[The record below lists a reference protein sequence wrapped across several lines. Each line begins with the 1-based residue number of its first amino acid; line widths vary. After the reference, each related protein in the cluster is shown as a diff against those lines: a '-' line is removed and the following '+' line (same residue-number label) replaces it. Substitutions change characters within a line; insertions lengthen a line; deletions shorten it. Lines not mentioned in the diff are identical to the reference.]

1 MAKFG
6 LALVVSDICLLRF
19 SALVSI
25 RDGFF
30 ACDFPELDDL
40 SLRTLKP
47 VLALERGGLA
57 EGSIVEAIMGRQ
69 LYLIEVAECRVVG
82 GCGSKI

>member
-19 SALVSI
+19 SALVST

-30 ACDFPELDDL
+30 PCDFPEVDDL
-40 SLRTLKP
+40 SLRALMP
-47 VLALERGGLA
+47 VLVRDRCGFA
-57 EGSIVEAIMGRQ
+57 EGSMVEAI
-69 LYLIEVAECRVVG
+69 
-82 GCGSKI
+82 